1 MRHASTLRPV
11 VIVWLAIALLRAA
24 PAGATAGAVATEHQL
39 AADAGAEV
47 LRGGGNAV
55 DAALAAAAAI
65 CIVHAQSCGIGG
77 GGFALVRLPNGRVEA
92 LDFREIAPAAATPE
106 RYFQDGKPMP
116 ERLRRGGLAVGVP
129 GEIAG
134 WVTLHAKRGHAPL
147 AAVLAPAIRLARDGV
162 PLADAPTLARQ
173 IERTADLLRADPG
186 LRATFLGP
194 DGAPPAAGARI
205 VQADLARTL
214 EAVVAKGR
222 KAFYTGDV
230 AAKIAATI
238 AERGGVLTTQDLA
251 AYEPV
256 WRTALRGTYRG
267 HEVWTFPPPGSG
279 GIVLEVLGI
288 LGADQP
294 TPADALTAP
303 WLHLLAGALAQGFTD
318 RARWYGDP
326 GFTDVPLG
334 RLLAPAR
341 LEQIRNALASPTR
354 PTPLVDPPRDNG
366 TAHVS
371 VVTADGG
378 AVALTTTINTSFGAG
393 ISVPGTGIILNNEM
407 DDFAVAPGVPNVYG
421 LLGSE
426 ANAVRPGKRPQ
437 SSMSPTIV
445 VTGDRPA
452 LVVGGSGGPLI
463 ISGTTE
469 VLINAVALGMDVP
482 AAVAAPRIH
491 DQGVPPA
498 IVVEPGIPAATRE
511 ALGRY
516 GHPIKEFKALGAVSA
531 VAMKGDGGFEAAG
544 DPRKDGGQ
552 AIVPR

>member
-1 MRHASTLRPV
+1 M
-11 VIVWLAIALLRAA
+11 LAAGRAW
-24 PAGATAGAVATEHQL
+24 ATAGAVATEHQL

-55 DAALAAAAAI
+55 DAAIAAAAAI
-65 CIVHAQSCGIGG
+65 CVVHAQSCGIGG
-77 GGFALVRLPNGRVEA
+77 GGFALVRLAGGRVEA
-92 LDFREIAPAAATPE
+92 LDFREVAPAAATSE
-106 RYFQDGKPMP
+106 RFFADGKPAP
-116 ERLRRGGLAVGVP
+116 ERLRRGGLAVAVP
-129 GEIAG
+129 GEVAG
-134 WVTLHAKRGHAPL
+134 WVTLHARHGHAPL

-162 PLADAPTLARQ
+162 PLADAPTLRAA
-173 IERTADLLRADPG
+173 IERTADLLRADPV
-186 LRATFLGP
+186 LRATFLGADGTVPAP
-194 DGAPPAAGARI
+194 DARV

-214 EAVVAKGR
+214 DAVVAHGR
-222 KAFYTGDV
+222 AAFYTGDV
-230 AAKIAATI
+230 AAKIAAAVT
-238 AERGGVLTTQDLA
+238 ARGGVLTTDDLA
-251 AYEPV
+251 AYRPQ
-256 WRTALRGTYRG
+256 WRTALRGAYRG
-267 HEVWTFPPPGSG
+267 HDVWTFPPPGSG

-326 GFTDVPLG
+326 AFTDVPLG

-341 LEQIRNALASPTR
+341 LADIRRALATPTR
-354 PTPLVDPPRDNG
+354 PTPQAEPPRDQG
-366 TAHVS
+366 TANVS
-371 VVTADGG
+371 VVTGDGA

-393 ISVPGTGIILNNEM
+393 IGVPGTGIVLNNEM

-421 LLGSE
+421 LLGSA
-426 ANAVRPGKRPQ
+426 ANAVHPGKRPQ

-445 VTGDRPA
+445 VAGERPA

-469 VLINAVALGMDVP
+469 VLLNAIALGMDVP

-498 IVVEPGIPAATRE
+498 IAVEPGIPAATRE

-516 GHPIKEFKALGAVSA
+516 GHAVKEFRALGAVSA
-531 VAMKGDGGFEAAG
+531 VALRPGGSFEAAG